1 MEKLIKVVV
10 VVVEPVLGNWVVDVA
25 TIVAVGSVNSVFKS
39 CVKVPIAHNE
49 RTTVGRVEDGLEGA
63 EVLELLLDWEGRIKV
78 EVDVALVEVVVVVV
92 VVVVVD
98 VVEAAGDDIVVGTV
112 VVGLT

>member
-1 MEKLIKVVV
+1 MSK
-10 VVVEPVLGNWVVDVA
+10 
-25 TIVAVGSVNSVFKS
+25 FQ
-39 CVKVPIAHNE
+39 IAHNK
-49 RTTVGRVEDGLEGA
+49 RTTVGRVEDGLEDA